1 MAIGVGFYLFHLEE
15 TPSTNR
21 SRFMPITHVQMNE
34 LAVIVY
40 KEVAELLEDSILP
53 VDNPDH
59 MRVFRVA
66 QKLIKANVLRGNE
79 PSQVGSQRCVC
90 RRSI

>member
-1 MAIGVGFYLFHLEE
+1 MIIAGGVVAIGVGFYLFHLEE
-15 TPSTNR
+15 TPFTNR

-53 VDNPDH
+53 VDNTS
-59 MRVFRVA
+59 F
-66 QKLIKANVLRGNE
+66 
-79 PSQVGSQRCVC
+79 S
-90 RRSI
+90 RSTKVDQSKCLARK